1 MGYQKTEDGTAQY
14 QLSPAERALAL
25 WVAKS
30 RSRVNRSAGVSRNIP
45 NEDQAFFDSIERL
58 GVEAEMAF
66 AGLVNAYPRLFS
78 ASPVSAANG
87 TDPGDVTYKGL
98 TFDVKATRHPKGR
111 LLWPEDKP
119 TTGAHIA
126 VLMGEVE
133 PGLFEVVGAIETHK
147 IKTPAHWAD
156 ELPRPC
162 YAVPRSALATV
173 RETINRHK
181 GSTCD
186 N

>member
-1 MGYQKTEDGTAQY
+1 MGYQKAEDGTAQY

-30 RSRVNRSAGVSRNIP
+30 RSRVNRSAGVTDRRASTGASSLDI
-45 NEDQAFFDSIERL
+45 DRL

-133 PGLFEVVGAIETHK
+133 PGLFEVVGAIETRK

-162 YAVPRSALATV
+162 YAVPRSALDTV
-173 RETINRHK
+173 RETINRHR

>member
-30 RSRVNRSAGVSRNIP
+30 RGRVNRSAGVTDRRASTAASSLDI
-45 NEDQAFFDSIERL
+45 DRL

-78 ASPVSAANG
+78 AAPVSAANG
-87 TDPGDVTYKGL
+87 TDPGDVTYKGF

-119 TTGAHIA
+119 ITGAHIA

-133 PGLFEVVGAIETHK
+133 PGLFEVVGAIDTRK

-181 GSTCD
+181 GSK
-186 N
+186 